1 MLLRLRSSNYRQ
13 GEGVVQVPLPEPLL
27 LAWTQEPEPDGV
39 GIRLLQDFSIPR
51 SQHRAPLRRGAVW
64 AMFHVKRYVGRMTTR
79 R

>member
-1 MLLRLRSSNYRQ
+1 MLLRLRSSNCRQ

-27 LAWTQEPEPDGV
+27 LSWTQEPEPDGI
-39 GIRLLQDFSIPR
+39 GICLLQDFSISR
-51 SQHRAPLRRGAVW
+51 GERRAPLRCAAAR